1 MYRVFSNQSP
11 DSNSSD
17 DKNLSVQELK
27 FEKYQIMV
35 LLIININ
42 QHKKKRKNIKF
53 FGKFS
58 KQPIRL
64 KTKENLFVLNRYK
77 NQLGD
82 VSNKKTNVELS
93 QKLMSIYKESD
104 NQYRMKKCQLSNLQ
118 IQQYKKQIHNIKI
131 ITNPNTNIIG
141 KNVNFQSSKYNSIKR
156 KVWHTTKPQL
166 TLFYLQ
172 KLPTTYNYQST
183 FSDYSQ
189 NNNTYYIGNCKL
201 VFAQSYKTTQIL
213 NIHTLAYLTVI
224 YACITQF
231 IYQQQYNRFNTN
243 QSCINNDIIGLIPI
257 MYQQ

>member
-189 NNNTYYIGNCKL
+189 NNNTQILYRQLQTGFRTIVQNYLNIKYTYTCIFNRNICMYYIIHIL
-201 VFAQSYKTTQIL
+201 TIIQQVQYQS
-213 NIHTLAYLTVI
+213 
-224 YACITQF
+224 
-231 IYQQQYNRFNTN
+231 
-243 QSCINNDIIGLIPI
+243 I